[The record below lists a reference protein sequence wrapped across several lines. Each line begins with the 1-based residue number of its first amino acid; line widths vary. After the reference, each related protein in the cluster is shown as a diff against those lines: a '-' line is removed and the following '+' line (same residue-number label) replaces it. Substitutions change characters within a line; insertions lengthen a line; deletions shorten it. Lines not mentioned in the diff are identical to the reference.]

1 MSRAALAFT
10 LLVFGA
16 LFIYCLHGAAVGDLY
31 LPGRRGPGFSL
42 RGVAAWLVVAAPVTL
57 CVATLIRGGMFQFRD
72 KRTQVAS
79 ALVLLLLGVA
89 LWLGGIWLGSRCA
102 LPVSSSTASSQ
113 PACKS

>member
-1 MSRAALAFT
+1 MSRPALVFA

-42 RGVAAWLVVAAPVTL
+42 RGAAVWLVVAAPVAL
-57 CVATLIRGGMFQFRD
+57 CVALLIRSGIFQFRS

-79 ALVLLLLGVA
+79 ELVLLLLGVA
-89 LWLGGIWLGSRCA
+89 LWLGGIWLSSRCA
-102 LPVSSSTASSQ
+102 LPVSSSTASSES
-113 PACKS
+113 ACKS